1 VPLPAY
7 SIDALGWV
15 QFERLCDELLRIEGA
30 APEWE
35 GRADLARIGRVDDA
49 VLAQVWVRRAMREQI
64 PQATLVAQ
72 LAETLAKASLGTT
85 LRLFTNVELTQD
97 EVRLIGA
104 DAGYHGPHELSA
116 LIDKE
121 PLVRRRVPSV
131 LGVRNIDELITPELV
146 SRSTADVAAAR
157 SLAPVFVP
165 TRAHARALATL
176 ERHRFAV
183 LSGPPEMGKTAS
195 ARMIGLALMTEGW
208 ELHECLRPEDLWERF
223 TRDRAQVFIA
233 DDAFGSTEYHPEAA
247 ERWALELDRVLRA
260 MDERHW
266 LIWTSRPA
274 PLKAALRR
282 VHREHGVERWPQ
294 PAEVHIAAD
303 DLDIEEKALI
313 LFRHAKSADLSDRA
327 REIVRRHGLRIVS
340 HPHFTPERIRR
351 FVSGRLRDIPALDDN
366 ALAAAIEEEIREPTA
381 AMAASLHALGLEH
394 RALLLALVDVPPGP
408 VPERELAAAARRHA
422 GGGMPRPPG
431 ELVDRLS
438 DHFLRIVPPASVT
451 WVHPSWRDLVIDDLA
466 ADATARRQ
474 FLANSSINGLLLA
487 LSTGG
492 GVFGE
497 RAFPLLI
504 DDTDWDS
511 LADRLSRLSPTL
523 SDEERARFLSSLE
536 AALGADP
543 DEHTLRELH
552 ALAAET
558 LELLCRRWDD
568 GKERIEPRLLEAW
581 VDVAVKLPEP
591 PALPHVA
598 PTWSELLPDVPPDMD
613 TPSELNAFDDWLR
626 LGALL
631 RSYTP
636 ALAAEL
642 GFPNAHVTLLQDFI
656 GRARELLSRA
666 EVPATAGLVAQVLQ
680 RMVQAAPEAAFDAY
694 AIAVRLTAEPR
705 SPALGELPLVRSAGL
720 TAGPAIVERILA
732 DL

>member
-1 VPLPAY
+1 MSLPAY

-15 QFERLCDELLRIEGA
+15 QFERLCDELLQIEGA

-35 GRADLARIGRVDDA
+35 GRADVARIGRTDDA
-49 VLAQVWVRRAMREQI
+49 VQAEVWVRRATREQI
-64 PQATLVAQ
+64 PHAKLVAQ
-72 LAETLAKASLGTT
+72 LSETLAKASPGTT
-85 LRLFTNVELTQD
+85 LRLFTNVQLAED

-104 DAGYHGPHELSA
+104 AAGYHGPHELSA

-121 PLVRRRVPSV
+121 SLVRRRVPSV
-131 LGVRNIDELITPELV
+131 LGVRNLDELIAAELL
-146 SRSTADVAAAR
+146 SRSTADVAAAQ

-165 TRAHARALATL
+165 TRAHALALATL

-223 TRDRAQVFIA
+223 ARDRAQVFIA

-313 LFRHAKSADLSDRA
+313 LFRHAKAADLSDRA
-327 REIVRRHGLRIVS
+327 SEIVRRHGLRIVS

-351 FVSGRLRDIPALDDN
+351 FVGRRLRDIPVLDDN
-366 ALAAAIEEEIREPTA
+366 ALAAAIEEEIREPTT
-381 AMAASLHALGLEH
+381 AMAASLHALGREH
-394 RALLLALVDVPPGP
+394 RALLLALVDVPPGA

-438 DHFLRIVPPASVT
+438 DHFLRVVPPASVT
-451 WVHPSWRDLVIDDLA
+451 WVHPSWRDLVIEDLA
-466 ADATARRQ
+466 SDATARRQ

-504 DDTDWDS
+504 NDADWDT
-511 LADRLSRLSPTL
+511 LADRLSRLSATL
-523 SDEERARFLSSLE
+523 SDEDGARFLSSLE
-536 AALGADP
+536 AALDADP
-543 DEHTLRELH
+543 DDHTLREVL

-558 LELLCRRWDD
+558 LELLRRRWDD
-568 GKERIEPRLLEAW
+568 RKEHIEPRLLEAW

-591 PALPHVA
+591 PMLPHVA
-598 PTWSELLPDVPPDMD
+598 PTWSELLPAVTPDMD

-631 RSYTP
+631 RSFAP

-642 GFPNAHVTLLQDFI
+642 GFPDAHITLLRDFI
-656 GRARELLSRA
+656 DRARRLLDRA
-666 EVPATAGLVAQVLQ
+666 ELPATAGLVAQVLQ
-680 RMVQAAPEAAFDAY
+680 RMMQGAPEAAYDAY
-694 AIAVRLTAEPR
+694 AIVVMLTVEPR
-705 SPALGELPLVRSAGL
+705 SPSLGELPLVRTASL

>member
-1 VPLPAY
+1 MSLPAY

-15 QFERLCDELLRIEGA
+15 QFERLCDELLQIEGA

-35 GRADLARIGRVDDA
+35 GRADVARIGRTDDA

-64 PQATLVAQ
+64 PHSKLVAQ
-72 LAETLAKASLGTT
+72 LSETLAKASPGTT
-85 LRLFTNVELTQD
+85 LRLFTNVELTRD
-97 EVRLIGA
+97 EVGRIGA
-104 DAGYHGPHELSA
+104 AAGYHGPHELSA

-131 LGVRNIDELITPELV
+131 LGARNLDELIAGELV
-146 SRSTADVAAAR
+146 SRSTADVTAAR

-223 TRDRAQVFIA
+223 ARDRAQVFIA

-313 LFRHAKSADLSDRA
+313 LFRHAKAADLSDRA
-327 REIVRRHGLRIVS
+327 SEIVRRHGLRIVS

-351 FVSGRLRDIPALDDN
+351 FVSRRLRDIPVLDDN
-366 ALAAAIEEEIREPTA
+366 ALAAAIEEEIREPTT
-381 AMAASLHALGLEH
+381 AMAASLHALGREH
-394 RALLLALVDVPPGP
+394 RALLLALVDVPPGA

-438 DHFLRIVPPASVT
+438 DHFLRVVPPANVT
-451 WVHPSWRDLVIDDLA
+451 WVHPSWRDLVIEDLA
-466 ADATARRQ
+466 SDATARRQ
-474 FLANSSINGLLLA
+474 FLTNSSINGLLLA

-504 DDTDWDS
+504 DDADWDA
-511 LADRLSRLSPTL
+511 LADRLSRLSATL
-523 SDEERARFLSSLE
+523 SDEDGARFLSSLE
-536 AALGADP
+536 AALDVEP
-543 DEHTLRELH
+543 DEHTLRELL

-558 LELLCRRWDD
+558 LELVRRRWDD
-568 GKERIEPRLLEAW
+568 RKEHIEPRLLEAW
-581 VDVAVKLPEP
+581 VDVAVKLPKP
-591 PALPHVA
+591 PMLPQISV
-598 PTWSELLPDVPPDMD
+598 TWMEVLPDLPPDMD

-631 RSYTP
+631 RSFAP

-642 GFPNAHVTLLQDFI
+642 GFPDAHITLLRNFI
-656 GRARELLSRA
+656 DRARELLDRA
-666 EVPATAGLVAQVLQ
+666 ELPATAGLVAQVLQ
-680 RMVQAAPEAAFDAY
+680 RMMQGAPEAAYDAY
-694 AIAVRLTAEPR
+694 AIVVMLTVEPR
-705 SPALGELPLVRSAGL
+705 SPSLGELPLVRSASL
-720 TAGPAIVERILA
+720 TAGPAVVERILA

>member
-1 VPLPAY
+1 MSLPAY

-15 QFERLCDELLRIEGA
+15 QFERLCDELLQIEGA
-30 APEWE
+30 TPEWE
-35 GRADLARIGRVDDA
+35 GRADIARIGRTDDA
-49 VLAQVWVRRAMREQI
+49 VVAQVWVRRAMRERI
-64 PQATLVAQ
+64 PKAKLVAQ
-72 LAETLAKASLGTT
+72 LAETLADASARAT
-85 LRLFTNVELTQD
+85 LRLFTNVQLTQD
-97 EVRLIGA
+97 EIRLIGA
-104 DAGYHGPHELSA
+104 NAGYHGPHELSE
-116 LIDKE
+116 LIDRA

-131 LGVRNIDELITPELV
+131 LGVRNLDGLISANLI

-165 TRAHARALATL
+165 THAHARALATL

-195 ARMIGLALMTEGW
+195 ARMIGLALMSEGW
-208 ELHECLRPEDLWERF
+208 ELHECLRPEDLWERLA
-223 TRDRAQVFIA
+223 RDRAQVFIA
-233 DDAFGSTEYHPEAA
+233 DDAFGSTEYYPEAA
-247 ERWALELDRVLRA
+247 ERWALDLDRVLRA

-313 LFRHAKSADLSDRA
+313 LFRHAKAADLPDRA
-327 REIVRRHGLRIVS
+327 SEIVRRHGLRIVS

-351 FVSGRLRDIPALDDN
+351 FVSRRLRDIPALDAN

-381 AMAASLHALGLEH
+381 AMAASLQALGREH

-438 DHFLRIVPPASVT
+438 DHFLRIVPPGSVT

-466 ADATARRQ
+466 SNATARRQ

-492 GVFGE
+492 GVYGE

-504 DDTDWDS
+504 HDADWDA
-511 LADRLSRLSPTL
+511 LADRLSRLSATL
-523 SDEERARFLSSLE
+523 SDEDGARFLSSLD
-536 AALGADP
+536 AALDADP
-543 DEHTLRELH
+543 DEHMLRELL

-558 LELLCRRWDD
+558 LELLRRRWDD
-568 GKERIEPRLLEAW
+568 RMEHIEPRLLEAW

-591 PALPHVA
+591 PMLPQISV
-598 PTWSELLPDVPPDMD
+598 TWMELLPDLPPDMD

-631 RSYTP
+631 RGFAP

-642 GFPNAHVTLLQDFI
+642 GFPDAHLTLLRNSID
-656 GRARELLSRA
+656 RARELLDRA
-666 EVPATAGLVAQVLQ
+666 ELPATSGLVAQVLQ
-680 RMVQAAPEAAFDAY
+680 RMMQGAPEAAYDAY
-694 AIAVRLTAEPR
+694 AIIVMLTVVPR
-705 SPALGELPLVRSAGL
+705 SPSLGELPLVRTAGL